1 VSSRV
6 VYFDLASGSGG
17 DMLIAALVHA
27 GRSEGVDV
35 SGVVAEAVS
44 GLGLGCDI
52 AFANVDEGGL
62 AALHAG
68 VTTDGSRV
76 APSQMTDAI
85 ARTAASGRAKAAAA
99 AVISLLVGAE
109 ARVHGAEPADVHL
122 HELGSA
128 DTVADAIGA
137 AVALEALQI
146 DFVTAAAVPMPRG
159 WIVANHGPLP
169 LPAPATL
176 EVLRGK
182 QIVGVD
188 ASGELVTPTA
198 AAILVAH
205 DCAFGALPR
214 MTLDSVGMGVGSRRR
229 EVPNICRAL
238 VGLRVPG
245 VEGIATE
252 NVVALETNIDDQTP
266 EGLGYAIER
275 LIGAGALDAWVT
287 PIVMKKSRSAFQ
299 LSVLTHSADEAR
311 ILDVLFRETTTL
323 GVRRRETQRWV
334 LERDEI
340 VVDVAGRCVRVKV
353 ALLRGDV
360 VGATPE
366 FDDCVRASKESGAAV
381 KDVYTAAAEA
391 ARVALRTP

>member
-1 VSSRV
+1 MSSRV
-6 VYFDLASGSGG
+6 AYFDLASGAGG

-27 GRSEGVDV
+27 GRSDGADIEGE
-35 SGVVAEAVS
+35 VAAAIR

-52 AFANVDEGGL
+52 TFAHVTDGGL

-68 VTTDGSRV
+68 VRTGGSTF

-85 ARTAASGRAKAAAA
+85 AGTVASDRAKSKAV
-99 AVISLLVGAE
+99 AVIDLLVGAE
-109 ARVHGAEPADVHL
+109 ARVHGVEPADVHL

-137 AVALEALQI
+137 AVALEALQV
-146 DFVTAAAVPMPRG
+146 DFVSAAAVPMPRG
-159 WIVANHGPLP
+159 WIVGDHGPLP

-182 QIVGVD
+182 QIVGVV

-205 DCAFGALPR
+205 DCVFGGLPH
-214 MTLDSVGMGVGSRRR
+214 MTLDAVGMGAGSRQR

-238 VGLRVPG
+238 IGTRTPA
-245 VEGIATE
+245 VEGIASE
-252 NVVALETNIDDQTP
+252 DVVALETNIDDQTP
-266 EGLGYAIER
+266 ESLGYAIER

-287 PIVMKKSRSAFQ
+287 PIVMKKSRPAFQ
-299 LSVLTHSADEAR
+299 LSVLAHTADEAR
-311 ILDVLFRETTTL
+311 VLDVFFRETTTL

-334 LERDEI
+334 LDREE
-340 VVDVAGRCVRVKV
+340 VVVEVAGRCVRVKIG
-353 ALLRGDV
+353 LLRGVV
-360 VGATPE
+360 VGANPE
-366 FDDCVRASKESGAAV
+366 FDDCVRASKESGTAL
-381 KDVYTAAAEA
+381 KDVYAAAVEA
-391 ARVALRTP
+391 ARAALRAP